1 MVYTPPV
8 DSYLTRHSVTNLS
21 DPFSLYLS
29 YIIYTLQERNYELNT
44 RGLLVNG
51 NVFTPSDNFTTI
63 DYSGICIEGAICMHV
78 DKGVT
83 GSLGKRSFDLQFSS
97 DVPWHSEGLH
107 YYGFA
112 RVVSFSYHLYRLRLR
127 PIGCKLLKYKYICKY
142 SYILLLHAC
151 SAWAD

>member
-1 MVYTPPV
+1 MVYIPPV

-29 YIIYTLQERNYELNT
+29 YTLQERNYELNT

-63 DYSGICIEGAICMHV
+63 DCSGICIERAICMHV

-83 GSLGKRSFDLQFSS
+83 GSLGKRSFDLQFSG
-97 DVPWHSEGLH
+97 DVPWHSGGLH

-112 RVVSFSYHLYRLRLR
+112 RVFSFSYHLPFEIETDRM
-127 PIGCKLLKYKYICKY
+127 
-142 SYILLLHAC
+142 
-151 SAWAD
+151 